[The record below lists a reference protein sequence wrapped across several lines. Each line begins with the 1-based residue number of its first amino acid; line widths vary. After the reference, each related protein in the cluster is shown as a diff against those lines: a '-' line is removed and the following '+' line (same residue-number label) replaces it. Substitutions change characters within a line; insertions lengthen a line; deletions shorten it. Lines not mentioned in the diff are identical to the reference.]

1 MRKSALCF
9 ILLLVACS
17 GSIPTVAG
25 GSSRSSSG
33 GSSIATGSSG
43 STTASSSTGATTA
56 ASSSGS
62 STAGSSSSSGGSSGG
77 SSSGN
82 SSGGSSSGGD
92 GGFGQIQHIFI
103 IFQEN
108 RSFDHY
114 FGTFPG
120 ANGIPTLPDGGFA
133 PCLPTVDGGCVRI
146 FHDRAD
152 VNAGGPHSAPNEIA
166 DVADGG
172 MSGFVI
178 QQTLSGTGCKV
189 GDPTCSGDALGVT
202 RHDVMGYHDDLEL
215 PNYWSYARAYVLQD
229 NLFQSN
235 ASWSLPSHLFM
246 VSEWSADCT
255 WPDGGQSGDVSTC
268 VSNINLDLDTANDG
282 GYNYPWTDL
291 TYLLHNAGVSWKNY
305 LVEGAEPDC
314 DDGAMTCDPIPQLAS
329 VPGIWNILPAFD
341 TVKADGQVGNVVKFN
356 QFYLDVDAGTVPN
369 VAWFFPAD
377 KVSEHPP
384 ASITIGQAYVTGI
397 VNAIMQD
404 PALWKSSVIFL
415 TWDDWGGF
423 YEHVKPPYVD
433 VNGWGIRVP
442 AMTISPW
449 VVPGVDHQQLSHD
462 AYAKFI
468 EDVFLGGQRLDPKKD
483 GRPDPRP
490 DVRENNP
497 GLGDLRTEFDFTQ
510 APLGTDILTQCPG
523 GDFNDAGYACLD
535 AGY

>member
-1 MRKSALCF
+1 MS
-9 ILLLVACS
+9 
-17 GSIPTVAG
+17 T
-25 GSSRSSSG
+25 SSS
-33 GSSIATGSSG
+33 S
-43 STTASSSTGATTA
+43 
-56 ASSSGS
+56 SSSGS
-62 STAGSSSSSGGSSGG
+62 STSTASSSSSSSSSGSGSSSSSGSGG
-77 SSSGN
+77 LV
-82 SSGGSSSGGD
+82 D
-92 GGFGQIQHIFI
+92 GGFYNIQHIFI

-108 RSFDHY
+108 RSFDSY

-133 PCLPTVDGGCVRI
+133 PCVPTIDAGCVRP

-152 VNAGGPHSAPNEIA
+152 VNAGGPHGNPNEIA

-178 QQTLSGTGCKV
+178 EQTKSGTGCKA
-189 GDPTCSGDALGVT
+189 GDPSCSGDALGVT
-202 RHDVMGYHDDLEL
+202 RHDVMGFHNDMEL
-215 PNYWSYARAYVLQD
+215 ANYWSYARAYVLQD
-229 NLFQSN
+229 NLYQSN

-255 WPDGGQSGDVSTC
+255 WPDGGQSDVASTC
-268 VSNINLDLDTANDG
+268 VSNIDLDLATANDG
-282 GYNYPWTDL
+282 GYLYPWTDL

-305 LVEGAEPDC
+305 LVEGTEPDC
-314 DDGAMTCDPIPQLAS
+314 DDGEMTCDPVPQLAN
-329 VPGIWNILPAFD
+329 VPGIWNILPQFQ
-341 TVKADGQVGNVVKFN
+341 TVRTDNQTGNVVQFN

-384 ASITIGQAYVTGI
+384 ASISLGQAYVTGI
-397 VNAIMQD
+397 VNAIMED
-404 PALWKSSVIFL
+404 PALWKTSVIFL

-423 YEHVKPPYVD
+423 YDHVQPPVVD
-433 VNGWGIRVP
+433 VNGWGLRVP
-442 AMTISPW
+442 GMTISPW
-449 VVPGVDHQQLSHD
+449 VVPGIDHQQLSHD

-468 EDVFLGGQRLDPKKD
+468 EDIFLNGQRLDPTTD

-490 DVRENNP
+490 DVRENNV

-510 APLGTDILTQCPG
+510 TALGTDVLAQCPG